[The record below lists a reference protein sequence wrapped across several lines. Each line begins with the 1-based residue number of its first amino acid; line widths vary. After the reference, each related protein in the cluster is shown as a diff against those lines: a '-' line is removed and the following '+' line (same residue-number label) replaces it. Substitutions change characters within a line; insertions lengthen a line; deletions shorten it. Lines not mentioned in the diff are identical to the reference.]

1 MEKTLFLL
9 LGLII
14 AVSFLVLIA
23 QRLKIA
29 YPILLVIAGL
39 VLGFLPQVPNV
50 HIDPNLVFFIV
61 LPPILFDAAQDI
73 SWKALWK
80 WRRIVTVMAFGYVL
94 LTAAAV
100 AFLSVWLIPGFTL
113 SQGFLLGA
121 IVSPPDAAAATSV
134 LRYVKLPKGV
144 VSILQ
149 GESLLNDAASLTLF
163 RFALIAITS
172 NNFVWHQAA
181 TGFLFITCSGIA
193 VGLVIGFA
201 FYAIYR
207 WLPTTANLDIA
218 LSLALPYLLYLTAES
233 FESSGVLAVVSGGLF
248 IAYHNHFVFSHSS
261 RLKSNAIWS
270 SIVFILN
277 AVIFLIIG
285 LQLPVIIYGLKELPF
300 LQALGLAAII
310 TLAIILVR
318 MLSGFTSSW
327 FTVFISK
334 YIKVAQN
341 RPGWRNPAVMSWVG
355 MRGVVSLASALSIPL
370 MLSGGKPFPHRD
382 LILFITYV
390 VIIITLVFQGL
401 TLPWVIRKIKP
412 ESFPGDKPDG
422 QQLSEI
428 EAEMYASALKRIDEQ
443 YKKDTEANRLI
454 KNRVEQWR
462 LKQELFSEIHD
473 DEDKRKE
480 AKAIIK
486 QFKTVIIDLLEHERK
501 ELHAF
506 RKIDGYDDDIIRKIE
521 NQLDLEEQRIQQNDE

>member
-1 MEKTLFLL
+1 MEEILFLI

-39 VLGFLPQVPNV
+39 VFGFLPQVPNV
-50 HIDPNLVFFIV
+50 HIDPDMVFFII
-61 LPPILFDAAQDI
+61 LPPVLFDAAQDI
-73 SWKALWK
+73 SWKSLWK
-80 WRRIVTVMAFGYVL
+80 WRRIITVMAFGYVL

-100 AFLSVWLIPGFTL
+100 AFLSHWLIPGFTI

-134 LRYVKLPKGV
+134 LRYIKLPKAV

-172 NNFVWHQAA
+172 HNFVWHEAA
-181 TGFLFITCSGIA
+181 TGFLFITFSGIA
-193 VGLVIGFA
+193 VGLVIGFI

-233 FESSGVLAVVSGGLF
+233 FHSSGVLAVVSGGLF

-270 SIVFILN
+270 SVVFILN

-285 LQLPVIIYGLKELPF
+285 LQLPVIIHGLKEVTF
-300 LQALGLAAII
+300 IRALELAGIITVAII
-310 TLAIILVR
+310 AVR
-318 MLSGFTSSW
+318 MLSGFASTW

-334 YIKVAQN
+334 YITVAQS
-341 RPGWRNPAVMSWVG
+341 RPGWRNPVIVSWVG

-370 MLSGGKPFPHRD
+370 MLSAGRPFPHRD

-390 VIIITLVFQGL
+390 VIIVTLVFQGL
-401 TLPWVIRKIKP
+401 TLPWVISKIQP
-412 ESFPGDKPDG
+412 ETFPGDKPDG

-428 EAEMYASALKRIDEQ
+428 ETELFTSALKQIDEK
-443 YKKDTEANRLI
+443 YKDDVEANTLI

-462 LKQELFSEIHD
+462 LKQELFSEIHS
-473 DEDKRKE
+473 DENKRKE
-480 AKAIIK
+480 GKEIINR
-486 QFKTVIIDLLEHERK
+486 FKTVIMDLLEHERN

-506 RKIDGYDDDIIRKIE
+506 RKIDGYDDDIIKKIE